1 MPEPPATLPWWVGLS
16 GQEEGGGG
24 GGGPQL
30 LPKDP
35 FLKLPQH
42 KTSQV
47 IVFLDINIDSR
58 WC

>member
-1 MPEPPATLPWWVGLS
+1 MPELLRPGGSAFLGKKRVGI
-16 GQEEGGGG
+16 GGSS
-24 GGGPQL
+24 QL

-35 FLKLPQH
+35 FLKLGQH

-58 WC
+58 WW